1 MSAQQEKLTLS
12 TNADYHLED
21 DMMSESGST
30 VSAASSSRLPPRV
43 AKLVAKLAS
52 LEEDMTRDDLSNEEL
67 VKIQGSYAIYS
78 TSLDMILN
86 VQKRLSKKDKA
97 ATSASSNK
105 IMVPSDLPSLQW
117 TGNVYDSSKTVF
129 SSVHECLDRFEDILE
144 SYGQNINVNWCR
156 LLPHMLSPDQCSWFI
171 DHLKPHA
178 ALDWSFAH
186 KTLVNKYGI
195 QDTDRQAQFMQE
207 LFSLRMG
214 RDDSVEQYTDR
225 FHKLHREAG
234 CEDNRVM
241 AALFINS
248 LLPELGQRVTLGQ
261 AHLSPDKRATIDHA
275 ANLARRIYGN
285 VAHSKYSKQVAASS
299 DSSVPT
305 SAAAAGPSF
314 AVSGKKNKGKKR
326 ADAKHCRLH
335 GTGRHS
341 SEECQALSS
350 LQTGGNAGKVTK
362 FSGSSSG
369 ARAAGSSSSGKK
381 NCFKCGFVPW
391 KQGHVCEVNH
401 LAIRSAS
408 LLQSPSSSSASGSA
422 PVTPPP
428 PSSLPVAVQDDNSV
442 ASVHPNLAAP
452 AAVPCANEDTFMSEV
467 EDSLT
472 KACFN
477 WT

>member
-1 MSAQQEKLTLS
+1 MSAQQEKPTLS

-67 VKIQGSYAIYS
+67 VKIQGNA
-78 TSLDMILN
+78 
-86 VQKRLSKKDKA
+86 
-97 ATSASSNK
+97 
-105 IMVPSDLPSLQW
+105 
-117 TGNVYDSSKTVF
+117 YDSSKTVF

-144 SYGQNINVNWCR
+144 SYSQNINVNWCR
-156 LLPHMLSPDQCSWFI
+156 LLPRMLSPDQRSWFI

-178 ALDWSFAH
+178 ALDWSFAR

-195 QDTDRQAQFMQE
+195 QDADHQAQFMQE

-214 RDDSVEQYTDR
+214 RDDSVEQYTDW
-225 FHKLHREAG
+225 FYKLRREAG

-248 LLPELGQRVTLGQ
+248 LLPELGQHVTLGQ

-275 ANLARRIYGN
+275 ANLARRMY
-285 VAHSKYSKQVAASS
+285 VCS

-326 ADAKHCRLH
+326 ADAKHCQLH
-335 GTGRHS
+335 GTGHHS
-341 SEECQALSS
+341 SEECRALSS
-350 LQTGGNAGKVTK
+350 LQTSGNAGKVTK

-369 ARAAGSSSSGKK
+369 ARVASSSSAGSSSSGKK

-408 LLQSPSSSSASGSA
+408 LLQSSSSSSASGSA

-428 PSSLPVAVQDDNSV
+428 PSSLPVPVQDNNSV

-452 AAVPCANEDTFMSEV
+452 AAVPPANEDTLMSEV
-467 EDSLT
+467 EESLV